1 MSATAKIAWA
11 RVADIVG
18 EQNSSFDPGELA
30 AYEIGGFTPGGVARP
45 GSAEEVAEL
54 VRMAAADRLGVIPC
68 GARTKLEMGMAPER
82 YDLAIDMTRLD
93 RVAAYD
99 PGDLTLGVEAGCGL
113 VKLQSVL
120 ADHRQFLPLAVPWLR
135 RTTVGGTIA
144 TGVDTPLRQLFG
156 MARDYILGMEFVTGD
171 GVAAKS
177 GGRVVKNVTGYD
189 LHKLMIGAFGTLGI
203 MTKINFRTFP
213 LPLESR
219 AFVAR
224 FDESKGAF
232 ELRDRVAESA
242 LAPLTMEI
250 FSPQVS
256 GLFNSDVAA
265 RMEPKP
271 LEPGLLSPKH
281 WAFTSGFAGNEAAL
295 SRYERDMTGMAE
307 RCGAAGVTLLAQE
320 QIAGAFGRKRE
331 FIPIA
336 LESSPATTIL
346 KVSVLPRK
354 MNEMVTRAGRFANE
368 VGVRW
373 AAMARG
379 VGVIYFALL
388 PEAQDE
394 NARSRTATIAEQM
407 MAAVARLGGHA
418 TIPWCPREWK
428 RSLPIWGRPR
438 EDFPQMAKLKTLFD
452 PNRILAPGRFVGGL

>member
-1 MSATAKIAWA
+1 MCATAKIAGA

-30 AYEIGGFTPGGVARP
+30 AYEIGGATPGGVARP
-45 GSAEEVAEL
+45 GSAEEVAGL
-54 VRMAAADRLGVIPC
+54 VRMAAADCLAVIPC
-68 GARTKLEMGMAPER
+68 GARTKLEMGLAPER

-113 VKLQSVL
+113 AKLQSVL
-120 ADHRQFLPLAVPWLR
+120 AEHRQFLPLAVPWFR

-156 MARDYILGMEFVTGD
+156 TARDYILGMEFVSGE

-189 LHKLMIGAFGTLGI
+189 LHKLMIGALGTLGI

-219 AFVAR
+219 AFVTR

-232 ELRDRVAESA
+232 ELRERVAESA
-242 LAPLTMEI
+242 LAPSTMEI
-250 FSPQVS
+250 FSPSVS
-256 GLFNSDVAA
+256 GLFSSDAAA

-271 LEPGLLSPKH
+271 LDSALLSPKH
-281 WAFTSGFAGNEAAL
+281 WALTSGFAGNEAVL
-295 SRYERDMTGMAE
+295 TRYEREMTAMAE
-307 RCGAAGVTLLAQE
+307 RCGAAGVTVLPQE

-331 FIPIA
+331 FVPIA

-346 KVSVLPRK
+346 KLSVLPRR
-354 MNEMVTRAGRFANE
+354 MDEIVTRAGAFADE

-388 PEAQDE
+388 PEARDE
-394 NARSRTATIAEQM
+394 DARSRTARIAEAV
-407 MAAVARLGGHA
+407 MAAVAALDGHA
-418 TIPWCPREWK
+418 TIPWCSREWK
-428 RSLPIWGRPR
+428 SSLPVWGRPR
-438 EDFPQMAKLKTLFD
+438 ADFPQMAKLKKLFD
-452 PNRILAPGRFVGGL
+452 PNRIFAPGRFVGGL

>member
-1 MSATAKIAWA
+1 MRAPTKIAGA
-11 RVADIVG
+11 RLTDIVG

-30 AYEIGGFTPGGVARP
+30 AYEIGGLTPSGMARP
-45 GSAEEVAEL
+45 GSAEEVAGL
-54 VRMAAADRLGVIPC
+54 VRMAAAERLAVIPC
-68 GARTKLEMGMAPER
+68 GARTKLKIGLAPER

-113 VKLQSVL
+113 TKLQSVL
-120 ADHRQFLPLAVPWLR
+120 AEHRQFLPLAVPWFR

-144 TGVDTPLRQLFG
+144 TGVDTPLRQRFG
-156 MARDYILGMEFVTGD
+156 MARDYILGMEFVTGE

-224 FDESKGAF
+224 FEDSKGAF
-232 ELRDRVAESA
+232 ELCDRVAESA

-256 GLFNSDVAA
+256 GLFSNDVAA

-271 LEPGLLSPKH
+271 LDPGFLSPKH
-281 WAFTSGFAGNEAAL
+281 WAFTSGFAGNEAVL

-307 RCGAAGVTLLAQE
+307 RCGAAGVTVLAQE
-320 QIAGAFGRKRE
+320 QIAAALGRKRE

-346 KVSVLPRK
+346 KMGVLPRK
-354 MNEMVTRAGRFANE
+354 MNEILARAGRFADE
-368 VGVRW
+368 AGMRW

-388 PEAQDE
+388 PEALDE
-394 NARSRTATIAEQM
+394 NARSRAATIAEQM
-407 MAAVARLGGHA
+407 MAAVAALDGHA
-418 TIPWCPREWK
+418 TIPWCPCDWK
-428 RSLPIWGRPR
+428 SSLPVCGRPR

>member
-1 MSATAKIAWA
+1 MSATTKIAGE

-30 AYEIGGFTPGGVARP
+30 AYEIGGLTPGGVARP
-45 GSAEEVAEL
+45 GSAEEVEKL
-54 VRMAAADRLGVIPC
+54 VRMAAADRLAVIPC
-68 GARTKLEMGMAPER
+68 GARTKLEMGLAPER

-113 VKLQSVL
+113 AKLQSAL
-120 ADHRQFLPLAVPWLR
+120 AEHRQFLPLAAPWFR

-156 MARDYILGMEFVTGD
+156 TARDYILGMEFVSGE

-213 LPLESR
+213 LPPESR

-224 FDESKGAF
+224 FDESNGAF

-250 FSPQVS
+250 VSPQVS
-256 GLFNSDVAA
+256 RLFSSDAAA

-271 LEPGLLSPKH
+271 LDPGLLSPKH
-281 WAFTSGFAGNEAAL
+281 WAFTSGFAGNEAVLA
-295 SRYERDMTGMAE
+295 RYERDVSGMAE
-307 RCGAAGVTLLAQE
+307 KCGAAGVTVLAKE
-320 QIAGAFGRKRE
+320 QITGAFGRKRE

-336 LESSPATTIL
+336 LESSPATAIL
-346 KVSVLPRK
+346 KLSVVPRK
-354 MNEMVTRAGRFANE
+354 MNEILARAGRFADE
-368 VGVRW
+368 AGVRW

-388 PEAQDE
+388 PVALDE
-394 NARSRTATIAEQM
+394 DARGRAATIAEEV
-407 MAAVARLGGHA
+407 MAAVAGLDGHA

-428 RSLPIWGRPR
+428 SSLPVWGRPR

-452 PNRILAPGRFVGGL
+452 PNRVLAPGRFVGGL